1 MCSLEYRRQ
10 GLSLVVKVSTV
21 SGPAVRLASAV
32 KGSRVGSDGASVVFA
47 LPVVEVAV
55 PHGLPLPGA
64 RTAQMKVLGES
75 SGARSLKLDLEAEG
89 GAVVTLKVRRNGDKV
104 NLRADGGTILSAT
117 GGHDGGGFEDLVV
130 KFPEGTGYQGQVVT
144 LRW

>member
-1 MCSLEYRRQ
+1 
-10 GLSLVVKVSTV
+10 
-21 SGPAVRLASAV
+21 
-32 KGSRVGSDGASVVFA
+32 

-55 PHGLPLPGA
+55 PHGLPLLGA
-64 RTAQMKVLGES
+64 RTAQMKVLSES
-75 SGARSLKLDLEAEG
+75 SEAGSLKLELEAEG

-117 GGHDGGGFEDLVV
+117 GGHDGGGLEDLVV
-130 KFPEGTGYQGQVVT
+130 KFPEGADYKGQVVT